1 MDEVIQRGVENI
13 EVNEGIF
20 LNLMYF
26 ELHWQFIFMC
36 LNSILSSKYYINGCK
51 WDFSWIIDV
60 LLLTLIMLVKMIG
73 IHFLWKC
80 VWILGHS
87 LIPHLFHALVLA
99 SSLKL
104 GTI

>member
-20 LNLMYF
+20 LSPMYF

-36 LNSILSSKYYINGCK
+36 LNSILSSRYCANGYK

-60 LLLTLIMLVKMIG
+60 LIMLVKMIG

-80 VWILGHS
+80 VWILGHY
-87 LIPHLFHALVLA
+87 LIPHLFHALALA
-99 SSLKL
+99 LSLKV